1 MYLYLR
7 LRNEHKKENETF
19 HDNVEEDKVV
29 LI

>member
-7 LRNEHKKENETF
+7 LHSEHKKESETF